1 MSQLLCRFLK
11 WKINATNFDLPDNE
25 SFVEHKLHILGVLV
39 EETRRGRL
47 GSYCG
52 RDSFMKEQQII
63 RFFSS
68 TTPLQT
74 RVKNTQAVYKLA
86 REKAYPIQTN
96 RHSNIVLPIRISS

>member
-68 TTPLQT
+68 TNPP
-74 RVKNTQAVYKLA
+74 RMKVKNTPVIYKSD
-86 REKAYPIQTN
+86 REKAYPTQTN
-96 RHSNIVLPIRISS
+96 RHSNIILPIRISS